1 MGARP
6 AGAAGPV
13 APAAPVGPYVIG
25 IETGGEHLGVALG
38 VVHGVVGAARVEL
51 LGEMVMHR
59 GRRHADV
66 VLAFIDT
73 LLTQQDLAPRDIGL
87 VAVGRGPG
95 SFTGIRVGLATALG
109 LAAGGAPATPAT
121 TVWPVSS
128 LAGLAQHAG
137 LRTRAAGGT
146 LALVM
151 LDARRGEVYG
161 GLYRAFADHPPEVL
175 LAPRAG
181 TCEAVLAAAGVAREH
196 AFRQVAPTERDWL
209 CFGSGAVQNQVA
221 SPVPDDFHI
230 ASARELARL
239 AVWEWDAAGRDAARA
254 PALDAAYLR
263 ASEAERAAD
272 ARDQAAAQAATNP
285 ESD

>member
-1 MGARP
+1 MAARP
-6 AGAAGPV
+6 VGAVGPTLTV
-13 APAAPVGPYVIG
+13 GPVGPYVIG

-38 VVHGVVGAARVEL
+38 VVRGEVGAARCEL

-73 LLTQQDLAPRDIGL
+73 LLSQQDLAPRDIGL

-109 LAAGGAPATPAT
+109 LASGGAPATT
-121 TVWPVSS
+121 IWPVSS
-128 LAGLAQHAG
+128 LAALAQRAG
-137 LRTRAAGGT
+137 VRTRAAGGT

-196 AFRQVAPTERDWL
+196 ALRQVAPAERDWL

-221 SPVPDDFHI
+221 SPVPNDFHI

-239 AVWEWDAAGRDAARA
+239 AVWEWDAAGRDAGRA

-263 ASEAERAAD
+263 ASEAERVAD
-272 ARDQAAAQAATNP
+272 ARDHAAQLAMTNP
-285 ESD
+285 QSD